1 MTTLNCSG
9 AFAPGVT
16 LCRLMVVDSGG
27 CGGIPGQSGG
37 IRRKRD
43 SRGSP
48 DTGLTTALPPRVRG
62 ADIPHRPESFAAPLV
77 QNPAR
82 RDVPNSSHA
91 GNKQDR
97 FGAGCAP
104 ARELTMLGMN
114 ILRAPA
120 WAARLLAVVLMM
132 ALAACG
138 GGGGG
143 GGSDA
148 GANGTPPPVPLG
160 VTISGV
166 APAATVT
173 GGSIKFTS
181 AATGGTAPYTYQWA
195 FGDGVTLGG
204 AAAGAVVDHA
214 FASASRYSV
223 LLTVTDAAGKRAEAS
238 TFVVVE
244 SPDGLSV
251 QAANAG
257 VYSVGQPVTVW
268 ASSLSLTPVQFDWD
282 FGDGRTAQGANPQLA
297 YAAKGQYTISV
308 VATYDNGI
316 KRRAST
322 TVNVSTDAPTLS
334 ISAPALVYL
343 QNGAP
348 VTVSPALEAGES
360 VSLEV
365 DGQAFASISPTYNYV
380 SFKKT
385 GTYEVKATRRNT
397 TGATAVATFSVTVQE
412 PTVPSGLTLSVSQT
426 SVKPGE
432 ASASVYLSGN
442 VTGDNTNPSNVVFD
456 YRWDFG
462 DGSPASTTYGGVIHT
477 FPATGTYTVTLTV
490 KNQYGLTS
498 SATGTISVGP
508 RQVLKQLAGE
518 SVSETRV
525 DGPALQARFRS
536 PNRLAFDAAGNL
548 FIGDAGNSAVRKLTP
563 QGVVSTVKLRYDNC
577 GVWGDDTSAY
587 LAPYDNGALDLFMTC
602 GGLQRVSADGTLL
615 NPTNWTTTPVGVDLA
630 IGGVARA
637 ADGALAFAGS
647 SVIRRLET
655 DGTVTYLAGVLN
667 AYAGN
672 GADGQGIAATFNG
685 TYSIGYDAAGALYV
699 AESNR
704 IRKVSANGT
713 VTTVAGRVYNGLPYQ
728 TTDGQGAAADFTW
741 IRDIAVA
748 ADGTV
753 LVLQDDGK
761 IRKITPAGLVSTLPV
776 LSAGRLRAIAVAP
789 DGTVVVADAYQN
801 VIQRINADFSLT
813 TIAGTPP
820 AFARIDGAANAAAFW
835 GTSGI
840 AQGPS
845 GAIYV
850 ADGMNHAL
858 RKISPSGQVTTL
870 AVFSS
875 NSVQIYGT
883 TPYLRSIPRLGGVAV
898 DDQENVYVADSFMN
912 VIRKVAP
919 DGTQSVLAGEEG
931 TMGYANGPAAQARF
945 YSPLGVAVDAAR
957 NVYVADFNHAIR
969 KITPAGVVSTIA
981 GIGGYPNFQD
991 GTGNGAYF
999 NFPSHLTAA
1008 PDGTVYVSD
1017 YGNARI
1023 RKITPAGVVTTIAGR
1038 ANGSYCDVDGPLGA
1052 NCAWAPMGLAL
1063 DPVSGELY
1071 IAANYGVLRL
1081 RTDGWLEKVLASDN
1095 SRRTMPG
1102 WLPANLNT
1110 VEGVAVL
1117 SNGQLA
1123 MTSGNAVMVTA
1134 FQP

>member
-1 MTTLNCSG
+1 
-9 AFAPGVT
+9 
-16 LCRLMVVDSGG
+16 
-27 CGGIPGQSGG
+27 
-37 IRRKRD
+37 
-43 SRGSP
+43 
-48 DTGLTTALPPRVRG
+48 
-62 ADIPHRPESFAAPLV
+62 
-77 QNPAR
+77 
-82 RDVPNSSHA
+82 
-91 GNKQDR
+91 
-97 FGAGCAP
+97 
-104 ARELTMLGMN
+104 MLGMN

-268 ASSLSLTPVQFDWD
+268 ASSFPLTPVQFDWD
-282 FGDGRTAQGANPQLA
+282 FGDGRTAQGANPQPA
-297 YAAKGQYTISV
+297 YDAKGQYTISV
-308 VATYDNGI
+308 VATYENGI

-334 ISAPALVYL
+334 VSAPTLVYLDNGVPLNVAPAL
-343 QNGAP
+343 A
-348 VTVSPALEAGES
+348 AGEN

-365 DGQAFASISPTYNYV
+365 DGQVFSSVSDTYNNV
-380 SFKKT
+380 WFKKT
-385 GTYEVKATRRNT
+385 GTYEVKATRRNA

-412 PTVPSGLTLSVSQT
+412 PTAVSGLTLSVSQ
-426 SVKPGE
+426 SQVKPGE
-432 ASASVYLSGN
+432 ASSSVTLSGG
-442 VTGDNTNPSNVVFD
+442 VSGDITNPSNSVQE

-462 DGSPASTTYGGVIHT
+462 DGSPVATNYSSVTHV
-477 FPATGTYTVTLTV
+477 FPAVGTYTVTLTV
-490 KNQYGLTS
+490 KNRYGLLST
-498 SATGTISVGP
+498 ATGTISVGP

-525 DGPALQARFRS
+525 DGPALQAQFKS

-563 QGVVSTVKLRYDNC
+563 QGVVSTIKLRYDSC
-577 GVWGDDTSAY
+577 GYWGDDTNAY
-587 LAPYDNGALDLFMTC
+587 LAPHDNGAIDLLIAC
-602 GGLQRVSADGTLL
+602 GGLQRFAADGTLL
-615 NPTNWTTTPVGVDLA
+615 NPTPTWSTTPAGADMSVSGM
-630 IGGVARA
+630 ARA
-637 ADGALAFAGS
+637 PNGALAFAGS
-647 SVIRRLET
+647 NVIRRLET

-667 AYAGN
+667 ASGN
-672 GADGQGIAATFNG
+672 ADGQGIAANFNG
-685 TYSIGYDAAGALYV
+685 AYSIGYDAAGSLYV

-713 VTTVAGRVYNGLPYQ
+713 VTTVAGRVYNGLPNQ

-741 IRDIAVA
+741 IRDIAVS

-753 LVLQDDGK
+753 HVLQDDGK
-761 IRKITPAGLVSTLPV
+761 IRKITPTGSVSTLPV
-776 LSAGRLRAIAVAP
+776 MSNGSLRAIAVAP
-789 DGTVVVADAYQN
+789 DGTVVVADGYRN
-801 VIQRINADFSLT
+801 IIQRVNADFSLT
-813 TIAGTPP
+813 TLAGKPP

-858 RKISPSGQVTTL
+858 RKISSSGQVTTL

-875 NSVQIYGT
+875 NSVQVYGT

-898 DDQENVYVADSFMN
+898 DDQENVYVADAFMN

-1023 RKITPAGVVTTIAGR
+1023 RKITPAGAVTTIAGR
-1038 ANGSYCDVDGPLGA
+1038 ANGYYCDVDGPLGA

-1071 IAANYGVLRL
+1071 IAAFNGVLRL

-1123 MTSGNAVMVTA
+1123 MTGGNAVMVTA